1 MPTTVQFACSA
12 TLDTTSTITILA
24 LFATFRFPTA
34 STATMSVS
42 GNQFARIVWQLTSLS
57 MDLAVSLARVWSL
70 TALIVFKVEG
80 TT

>member
-1 MPTTVQFACSA
+1 
-12 TLDTTSTITILA
+12 
-24 LFATFRFPTA
+24 
-34 STATMSVS
+34 MSVS